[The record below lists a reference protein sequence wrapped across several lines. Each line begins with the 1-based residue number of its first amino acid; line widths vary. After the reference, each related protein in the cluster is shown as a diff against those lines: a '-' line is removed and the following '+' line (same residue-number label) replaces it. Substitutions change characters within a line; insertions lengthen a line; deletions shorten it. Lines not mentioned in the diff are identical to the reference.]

1 MLSNLDFMKHLLI
14 SLFLAILLVTVSCKN
29 TAIRSVSG
37 VLDEKMQV
45 ASAPECVRQA
55 MQNPITDNR
64 FEMILNDEQN
74 HVAVWSLI
82 HCSDDV
88 SAEGYGIVVH
98 NGPTTTVFPDVL
110 HGKNPTAFYDS
121 ANENLWLATAVME
134 GTGTHVEQLHLLRFD
149 SNGRATIVNTIDP
162 YDLQKSFI
170 QHIGYSIDG
179 KNITFYVDNQP
190 IHTATST
197 VDDMGGFYDEPVW
210 IGEQIS
216 YVVGDTLR
224 ALVTPGVSFNVGK
237 VLLYD
242 DMPTVS
248 ADVILFDTAVA
259 IQNIR
264 VEKDDF

>member
-1 MLSNLDFMKHLLI
+1 MKHLF
-14 SLFLAILLVTVSCKN
+14 LFLAILLVTVSCTN

-37 VLDEKMQV
+37 VLEAKV
-45 ASAPECVRQA
+45 GAATAPECVRQA
-55 MQNPITDNR
+55 MQNPVIDNR

-74 HVAVWSLI
+74 HIVVWSLI

-88 SAEGYGIVVH
+88 SAEGYGVVVK

-162 YDLQKSFI
+162 YDLQQTFI
-170 QHIGYSIDG
+170 RHIGYSING
-179 KNITFYVDNQP
+179 KDITFYADKHP

-197 VDDMGGFYDEPVW
+197 VDDMGVFYDEPVW

-216 YVVGDTLR
+216 YVLDDTLR
-224 ALVTPGVSFNVGK
+224 ALVTPGITFNVGK

-242 DMPTVS
+242 DMPTFS
-248 ADVILFDTAVA
+248 ADVILSDTAVA

>member
-1 MLSNLDFMKHLLI
+1 MKHLFL
-14 SLFLAILLVTVSCKN
+14 SLAILLVTVGCMN

-37 VLDEKMQV
+37 VLEAKV
-45 ASAPECVRQA
+45 GAATAPECVRQA
-55 MQNPITDNR
+55 MQNPVIDSR

-74 HVAVWSLI
+74 HVAVWCLI
-82 HCSDDV
+82 RCADDV
-88 SAEGYGIVVH
+88 SAEGYGVVVK

-149 SNGRATIVNTIDP
+149 SNGRATIANTIDP
-162 YDLQKSFI
+162 YVLQQTFI
-170 QHIGYSIDG
+170 RHIGYSIDG
-179 KNITFYVDNQP
+179 KNITFYADNQP

-224 ALVTPGVSFNVGK
+224 ALVSPGVTFNVGK

-242 DMPTVS
+242 DMPTFS
-248 ADVILFDTAVA
+248 ADVILSDTAVG

-264 VEKDDF
+264 VEKDDL

>member
-1 MLSNLDFMKHLLI
+1 MCYQISIFMKHFFLP
-14 SLFLAILLVTVSCKN
+14 LAILLVTVSCTN

-37 VLDEKMQV
+37 VLEAKV
-45 ASAPECVRQA
+45 GAATAPECVRQA
-55 MQNPITDNR
+55 MQNPVIDNR

-88 SAEGYGIVVH
+88 SAEGYGVVVK

-121 ANENLWLATAVME
+121 TTGNLWLATAVME

-149 SNGRATIVNTIDP
+149 SNGRATIANTIDP
-162 YDLQKSFI
+162 YDLQQTFI
-170 QHIGYSIDG
+170 RHIGYSIDG
-179 KNITFYVDNQP
+179 KDITFYADKHP

-216 YVVGDTLR
+216 YVLGDTLR

-242 DMPTVS
+242 DMPTFS
-248 ADVILFDTAVA
+248 ADVILSDTAVA

-264 VEKDDF
+264 VEKDDL

>member
-1 MLSNLDFMKHLLI
+1 MKHLFL
-14 SLFLAILLVTVSCKN
+14 SLAILLVTVSCKN
-29 TAIRSVSG
+29 TDIRSVSG

-55 MQNPITDNR
+55 MQNPVIDNR

-82 HCSDDV
+82 HCSDEI
-88 SAEGYGIVVH
+88 SAEGYGVVVK

-110 HGKNPTAFYDS
+110 HGKNPTAFYDT
-121 ANENLWLATAVME
+121 NENLWLAAAVME

-149 SNGRATIVNTIDP
+149 SNGKATIANTIDP
-162 YDLQKSFI
+162 YDLQKAFI

-179 KNITFYVDNQP
+179 KNITFYADNQP

-210 IGEQIS
+210 IGEQIF
-216 YVVGDTLR
+216 YVLGDTLR